1 MNQMKRILASL
12 LAVSMLAFASGCG
25 GSSSAPASSAPASSA
40 PASSAPAS
48 SEAPAQSQSAES
60 TPAPSEVAS
69 ATPERSEGSAWFGAS
84 SDPLPAIAV
93 EDLKVGVIH
102 ITDPAEGS
110 GYTYTHDQGIV
121 GMQENI
127 GLKPEQIIRKN
138 NVNDQDASAI
148 ETAILECIEEGC
160 QVIFAT
166 SWGYMD
172 TCEAIA
178 EEYPEVI
185 LSHGT
190 GYKSNGANFN
200 NYFGRIYQARYL
212 TGIAA
217 GLKTKTNKIGY
228 VAAQNSENS
237 EVTGG
242 CDAFAMG
249 VYSVNPD
256 AEVYV
261 KVTGSWFDPE
271 GEKQAAEAL
280 IAEGCDVIG
289 QHCDTPNPQLAAE
302 EKGVWGVGYN
312 SDMSKDA
319 PKAVLTS
326 TVWDWSAYYTA
337 AVQRVIAG
345 EWNGQNYFGGMADGL
360 VAYSPLS
367 DLCEEGTAEAID
379 AVQQKIMSGEWDV
392 FTGPIEDNQG
402 NVVCAEGEKLDDATI
417 TGGINWYFKNVTVK

>member
-12 LAVSMLAFASGCG
+12 LAVSMLACASGCG
-25 GSSSAPASSAPASSA
+25 GSSSAPASSA

-312 SDMSKDA
+312 SELSKDA